1 MKASARATRGNER
14 QRRAGNL
21 RTGLILASI
30 AFAFFLG
37 FLLRRYFQ

>member
-1 MKASARATRGNER
+1 VKDARAIQGNER
-14 QRRAGNL
+14 QSKARNL